1 MTFLFNVI
9 FHLLNMLMVVLPTQS
24 AFRLWL
30 RQRAEDALMM
40 KRVAAD
46 IRLAGDAVRKISRCA
61 DETVPGAESFIEY
74 TLFYAAH
81 SLGWGLFHGLSSR
94 WPAWLIPALE
104 SKGACINEGIWCEG
118 RSSGFRDAYDSR
130 TADEYV
136 SVVTA
141 ES

>member
-9 FHLLNMLMVVLPTQS
+9 FRFLHMLMLVLPTRS
-24 AFRLWL
+24 AVTPWL
-30 RQRAEDALMM
+30 RQRAEDVLLM

-46 IRLAGDAVRKISRCA
+46 IRLAGDVVRKISRCA
-61 DETVPGAESFIEY
+61 GETVPGAESFIEY
-74 TLFYAAH
+74 TLFYTAH

-130 TADEYV
+130 TANEYV